1 MQDTEVE
8 VEELTMGENI
18 FQLTLQRDGGLND
31 LIVVHFQVR
40 KKIVYLVYLK
50 IYLYILIK
58 R

>member
-40 KKIVYLVYLK
+40 KCSLFAISEN
-50 IYLYILIK
+50 I
-58 R
+58 